1 MKKSDEII
9 READSEMYENKKN
22 FKENKKSAYPTK

>member
-1 MKKSDEII
+1 MERL
-9 READSEMYENKKN
+9 READSKMYENKKN